1 MGICGGAG
9 RQTTNRDQSVSASL
23 SWKQRFNL
31 EARKEEKGGG
41 KTEIQQTENWK
52 ETGKQQKENTAVT
65 WWPRASS
72 QILVLTLSAKEDI
85 GRVVEMN

>member
-1 MGICGGAG
+1 MGVQGD
-9 RQTTNRDQSVSASL
+9 RLQTETKSVSASL

-31 EARKEEKGGG
+31 EGRKEEKGDG

-72 QILVLTLSAKEDI
+72 QIPVLTLSTKEEI
-85 GRVVEMN
+85 GRAVEIN